1 MCTTASRA
9 PVNGYTLRIR
19 SFETGWPHMA
29 TQSGAHCL
37 LQGLVEMGM
46 EYLFANLGTD
56 HVSIVE
62 ALARWRQEGRSDLQ
76 VILCP
81 HENVAVH
88 MAGGYAA
95 VTGRG
100 QPVLVHVDVGTANS
114 GNALHNL
121 CRTRLPVFVMAGR
134 SPYSMRGELPASRDN
149 YVQFV
154 QDPYDIA
161 SLARPYVKWEYT
173 LSSGVVAKEVLRR
186 AQSMM
191 DSDPPGPVYLTLP
204 REMLAGVVDE
214 SALRSFPES
223 RYGPVAARGC
233 DAVVAQALAERL
245 LTAENPIAITSYL
258 GRKAEAPGVLDAL
271 ARECGIAVF
280 ESHSFHVNISRDSPC
295 FAGFEPAH
303 GMPQA
308 DVGLLLD
315 VDVPWLPQ
323 FVKENPRTFWV
334 QVDVD
339 ALKKDFPMWGFPADL
354 RVQGDCASVLA
365 QVLEV
370 VRARADPAFRA
381 RVAARMK
388 RLASERETR
397 DRAVAAAGARAG
409 ERGAISPDYVCASIA
424 KVIGADDIVINEG
437 IRNAASVLNQIPR
450 TRPQTLFGNGGS
462 GLGFSGGMALGV
474 KLARPDRRV
483 VQIVGDGSFHFSNPD
498 SVYSVA
504 HEYRL
509 PIFTVVLDNGGWG
522 AVKASTLRVY
532 PQGVAAQANDFQSRL
547 GSERR
552 FEQVA
557 QAFGAHGES
566 VDDPAAL
573 EAAIERCIT
582 AVDSG
587 QSAVL
592 TVKVPPI

>member
-1 MCTTASRA
+1 
-9 PVNGYTLRIR
+9 
-19 SFETGWPHMA
+19 MA
-29 TQSGAHCL
+29 TQTGAHCL
-37 LQGLVEMGM
+37 LQGLVELGM

-95 VTGRG
+95 ITGRG

-121 CRTRLPVFVMAGR
+121 FRSRLPVFVMAGR
-134 SPYSMRGELPASRDN
+134 SPFSVRGELPASRDN

-204 REMLAGVVDE
+204 RETLADTVDE

-223 RYGPVAARGC
+223 RYGAVAARGC
-233 DAVVAQALAERL
+233 DAAMAQAIAERL
-245 LTAENPIAITSYL
+245 IAAENPIAITSYL
-258 GRKAEAPGVLDAL
+258 GRKAEAPAALDAL

-280 ESHSFHVNISRDSPC
+280 ESHSFHVNIPRDSPC
-295 FAGFEPAH
+295 FAGFEPGH
-303 GMPQA
+303 GMQDA

-323 FVKENPRTFWV
+323 FVKENPRTYWI

-339 ALKKDFPMWGFPADL
+339 AIKKDFPMWGFPAEL
-354 RVQGDCASVLA
+354 RVQADCATVLA
-365 QVLEV
+365 QVLQI
-370 VRARADPAFRA
+370 VRERADPAFRA

-388 RLASERETR
+388 RLAAEREQR
-397 DRAVAAAGARAG
+397 DKAVAAAGARTG

-424 KVIGADDIVINEG
+424 KAIGADDIVINEA
-437 IRNAASVLNQIPR
+437 IRNSTSVLNQIPR

-474 KLARPDRRV
+474 KLARPNRRV
-483 VQIVGDGSFHFSNPD
+483 VQIVGDGSFHFSTPD

-504 HEYRL
+504 REYRL

-532 PQGVAAQANDFQSRL
+532 PKGVVAQANDFQSRL
-547 GSERR
+547 GTERR

-573 EAAIERCIT
+573 EAAIQRCIA
-582 AVDSG
+582 AVDGG

-592 TVKVPPI
+592 AVKVTPI

>member
-1 MCTTASRA
+1 MSTSA
-9 PVNGYTLRIR
+9 PRI
-19 SFETGWPHMA
+19 PA
-29 TQSGAHCL
+29 
-37 LQGLVEMGM
+37 
-46 EYLFANLGTD
+46 
-56 HVSIVE
+56 
-62 ALARWRQEGRSDLQ
+62 
-76 VILCP
+76 
-81 HENVAVH
+81 
-88 MAGGYAA
+88 
-95 VTGRG
+95 
-100 QPVLVHVDVGTANS
+100 
-114 GNALHNL
+114 NALHNL

-161 SLARPYVKWEYT
+161 SLARPYMKWEYT

-204 REMLAGVVDE
+204 REMLAEVSWT
-214 SALRSFPES
+214 SARCDRFRS
-223 RYGPVAARGC
+223 RATVLCAARGC
-233 DAVVAQALAERL
+233 DAVVAQAHCRAPVDGREPDRDH
-245 LTAENPIAITSYL
+245 EPISGA
-258 GRKAEAPGVLDAL
+258 RPKRRGVLDAL

-323 FVKENPRTFWV
+323 FVKENPRTFWI

-354 RVQGDCASVLA
+354 RVQADCASVLA

-397 DRAVAAAGARAG
+397 DRAVAAAGASQ
-409 ERGAISPDYVCASIA
+409 GAWRDLTRLRLCVHRRRC
-424 KVIGADDIVINEG
+424 IGADDIVINEAYSQCRVG
-437 IRNAASVLNQIPR
+437 AEPDPAHAAADAVRQRRQRARFQRRHGARRAARAAATGASCRSSAMAASISPTPMR
-450 TRPQTLFGNGGS
+450 CTGGAANIACR
-462 GLGFSGGMALGV
+462 FSRSCSTTAAGG
-474 KLARPDRRV
+474 R
-483 VQIVGDGSFHFSNPD
+483 
-498 SVYSVA
+498 
-504 HEYRL
+504 
-509 PIFTVVLDNGGWG
+509 
-522 AVKASTLRVY
+522 
-532 PQGVAAQANDFQSRL
+532 
-547 GSERR
+547 
-552 FEQVA
+552 
-557 QAFGAHGES
+557 
-566 VDDPAAL
+566 
-573 EAAIERCIT
+573 
-582 AVDSG
+582 
-587 QSAVL
+587 
-592 TVKVPPI
+592 